1 MKDKIVNR
9 LVSVKSIVTITLT
22 LMFAVLSFV
31 GKLDQNFM
39 MIYTVIVSFY
49 FGTQTQKTEI
59 VTPATDGDTKDS
71 QPAGPSI
78 VSITLPEDAAAKI
91 ADLIQTSAAMEL
103 KPANEEESV

>member
-1 MKDKIVNR
+1 MKEKIVNR

-59 VTPATDGDTKDS
+59 VTPTTDGDSTDS
-71 QPAGPSI
+71 PPAGPSS
-78 VSITLPEDAAAKI
+78 VSIALPEEAAVKI
-91 ADLIQTSAAMEL
+91 AELIQAGAAGEL
-103 KPANEEESV
+103 KPDSGETSV

>member
-1 MKDKIVNR
+1 MKEKIVNR
-9 LVSVKSIVTITLT
+9 LVSVKSIVTIALT

-59 VTPATDGDTKDS
+59 VTPTTDS
-71 QPAGPSI
+71 QPAGPSS

-91 ADLIQTSAAMEL
+91 ADLIQASAAAEL
-103 KPANEEESV
+103 KPAGEEESV